1 MQTVRGWFDKS
12 AQEFFSLSASSFNK
26 APIIIIL
33 VLIADQNN
41 LWLHYLQRFNH
52 FKDNI
57 ANAAGATFKF
67 SSHGLWIV

>member
-12 AQEFFSLSASSFNK
+12 AQEFFSLSVSSFNK

-41 LWLHYLQRFNH
+41 LWLHYLQRLNR

-57 ANAAGATFKF
+57 ADAAGATFKF